1 MKYFLIGIKGSG
13 MASVAK
19 ILLDKGHRVVGSDTD
34 SYVFTEDDLIKRGIK
49 IYNFGEYD
57 FKDID
62 FVIIGHSFVN
72 NIDHKNALDNN
83 LKVLEYN
90 EFVASLVKEKYS
102 IAVCGSHGK
111 TSTVGLLTHLLK
123 KYNPSYL
130 RGDGEG
136 KWTNSKYFIFEACEY
151 KDHFLKY
158 NPNVT
163 LLLNIDY
170 DHVDYFK
177 TETDYYNS
185 FQKFIDNTLDKVYC
199 NNILKSKIYHKNIY
213 FFNFTNNYLL
223 PVFTN
228 ELKCNYSGAIKLCE
242 DIGINKID
250 IQNGID
256 TFVGV
261 KRRNRETIINDDVII
276 DDYAHHPT
284 QINLMISEVKR
295 KYVGKKIIV
304 IFQPDRYSRIKVFKD
319 EFKKVLGHADKVYL
333 MPFLKS
339 IKNDTNEYFD
349 ISILGFDVI
358 NEISDITIKHNCVYL
373 FLSSKDLSKIESN
386 LKDKLYNL
394 N

>member
-19 ILLDKGHRVVGSDTD
+19 ILLDKGHRVIGSDTD

-62 FVIIGHSFVN
+62 FVIVGHSFVN

-185 FQKFIDNTLDKVYC
+185 FQQKIQYICMIF
-199 NNILKSKIYHKNIY
+199 SKEDVPWNWIIKPLANGSRWPEP
-213 FFNFTNNYLL
+213 LL
-223 PVFTN
+223 
-228 ELKCNYSGAIKLCE
+228 I
-242 DIGINKID
+242 
-250 IQNGID
+250 
-256 TFVGV
+256 
-261 KRRNRETIINDDVII
+261 
-276 DDYAHHPT
+276 
-284 QINLMISEVKR
+284 
-295 KYVGKKIIV
+295 
-304 IFQPDRYSRIKVFKD
+304 
-319 EFKKVLGHADKVYL
+319 
-333 MPFLKS
+333 
-339 IKNDTNEYFD
+339 
-349 ISILGFDVI
+349 
-358 NEISDITIKHNCVYL
+358 
-373 FLSSKDLSKIESN
+373 
-386 LKDKLYNL
+386 
-394 N
+394 